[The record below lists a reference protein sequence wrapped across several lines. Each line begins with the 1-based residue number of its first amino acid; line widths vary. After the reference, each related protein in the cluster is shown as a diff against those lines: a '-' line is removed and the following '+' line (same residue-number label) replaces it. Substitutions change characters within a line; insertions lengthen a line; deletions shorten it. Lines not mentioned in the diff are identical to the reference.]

1 MKNKIKIENWKKN
14 GFYEIIKGRIENE
27 FQKKI

>member
-27 FQKKI
+27 F